1 MGIQEILHFLE
12 AEKKE
17 AVYQGRSVEI
27 DSFSDIQKMDD
38 HSIIWIKNKE
48 YLTEDAKKRLQKHQN
63 ILVVCTEKTDDMEN
77 CIITPNPKEVYFSI
91 LKHFFQKE
99 QKRTIDRSAV
109 VCTDKI
115 GKNVNIGPLCY
126 VGEEVEIAE
135 DVYIH
140 ANVVIEGK
148 CCIGK
153 GSEIFSGTVIGTDGF
168 GYYRERGT
176 LQKVPHFKG
185 VVIGEY
191 VEIGAN
197 TCIDRGCLEDTRIGN
212 HVKID
217 NLCHIA
223 HNVCIEDNC
232 VITAGSVIAGSA
244 KIRRGAYLAPG
255 VIVKNQIEVE
265 NRAFLGM
272 GAVVTKPVASE
283 KVAAGVPAKVLRDR
297 KKEDF

>member
-135 DVYIH
+135 DV
-140 ANVVIEGK
+140 
-148 CCIGK
+148 
-153 GSEIFSGTVIGTDGF
+153 
-168 GYYRERGT
+168 
-176 LQKVPHFKG
+176 
-185 VVIGEY
+185 
-191 VEIGAN
+191 
-197 TCIDRGCLEDTRIGN
+197 
-212 HVKID
+212 
-217 NLCHIA
+217 
-223 HNVCIEDNC
+223 
-232 VITAGSVIAGSA
+232 
-244 KIRRGAYLAPG
+244 
-255 VIVKNQIEVE
+255 
-265 NRAFLGM
+265 
-272 GAVVTKPVASE
+272 
-283 KVAAGVPAKVLRDR
+283 
-297 KKEDF
+297 

>member
-17 AVYQGRSVEI
+17 AVYQGGAVEI

-168 GYYRERGT
+168 GYYRERET